1 MEGYKPFVG
10 TSIGDLSIANI
21 GMQKFG
27 VENPRFSTSS
37 FGKAFEGET
46 STDQNLY
53 SSFAQSEGLV
63 LDRAPGVK
71 EASTRQ
77 EEINF
82 STPTQFNEMID
93 RGMVTDP
100 DGLGTARSG
109 DRLINPFDKRE
120 NSFNH
125 EQWYREQFKRKQ
137 LNPGVYMPAGDIGYN
152 QAAEQITSLET
163 DRYNYARDN
172 LVDPSVANFFMGLG
186 GTNPYLRPK
195 FTEAKEVDWI
205 DKQKTVYDENNT
217 VMYIEVPIDEKLKNN
232 KTFKKFRF
240 QTMDTYNELMSSKD
254 ISTMEMANTMIDKG
268 VIYNADKGT
277 KLVPLNID
285 SLDPEIYEM
294 NMGMAADV
302 DASYGGGQAAQLAI
316 EFIPV
321 IGMFDNVARAGFK
334 LIGKGGKLITG
345 SFDDIKTGQ
354 LSKGEM
360 KKLIDEGVSKK
371 DIKKIQNN
379 AVLYAKA
386 NPKKFIKKN
395 IVKESNKVNANIDE
409 AIAKVTKETG
419 LVDEDAIEA
428 AVQELTFPIKSKQA
442 EKELIDQF
450 GTKGYNYAMEFDL
463 AKRAKFGEGIS
474 TSKLA
479 PLQRTDEANTM
490 ITNQI
495 GKIQN
500 ELGITFNEN
509 QLKILEKHL
518 ANVPHSNS
526 RYSLTAAD
534 INRSLKQYGTAVKN
548 TSQAAAKFDPNNS
561 KTWIGTVAMVGS
573 RNYEVASKV
582 GNRRFVFGSD
592 EVKDF
597 FMKKYNETLVGK
609 KPGPHTQIR
618 DPDKKLQKDLA
629 LEFFGNANKDTLK
642 KMQTTFSYERG
653 RVSTNQLL
661 NDDLFFSTQYSD
673 SKPYLSKRREGF
685 KLWSQNAADK
695 GEAWKI
701 EEVKEMVEK
710 VKAYNKKHGLNGTA
724 NQLEIEHVSATAKQY
739 DDYILGKTNT
749 VPDFSIDNIQIVPA
763 WKHRSGAV
771 TPVKGSTVVENIPA
785 NIGEATKGFLI
796 EGKFSG
802 GGNVIKNINKLKTLK
817 KGSPEHKALDAKIK
831 DDLKTVI
838 EFSKKH
844 GVFANFSNYKGI
856 LPDSFI
862 NNKVFK
868 KPKDYN
874 PSALMDELLKKD
886 TYEAMP
892 SFMGGS
898 TSQRNIGNAMGGI
911 PIERKKFAI
920 GEPGTNKKIFSLD
933 PEVMADRFVSSGQR
947 SNDPLSI
954 AVEQEQ
960 FDAERELI
968 DLEQLERDAQDF
980 LSSKKP
986 LEFRFTELL
995 NPKKMLENPLI
1006 RKGINANF
1014 YGGGV
1019 YLMELAETIANGF
1032 KTDQGEVDRIQ
1043 FEEYFPQMHK
1053 AYEQMIA
1060 PLPETPEEQTYIS
1073 AIDELNRGMDR
1084 GLVNLSYDIM
1094 DIATMGLDLG
1104 GSAFDKDVGF
1114 QKALK
1119 KSFEEMDK
1127 SEPETFLGKIATIAT
1142 EFGVPAGTAYK
1153 IVNRFRKLLGGAFG
1167 ANLFAESTLGL
1178 KGTKYASTVISNI
1191 SKAAGTNALAFGMT
1205 DIVAGGP
1212 YNSVNEYFGD
1222 NPLLFDGPLNY
1233 ELEDTSKLT
1242 GKDLALAN
1250 FRNRLR
1256 FGADGAI
1263 IGGMFPLVGAAFKFG
1278 AVPVVKEIGAPV
1290 LGIGLTLADEL
1301 AIKPVSYLA
1310 AGRIKLPF
1318 TPAGRFEKDVP
1329 LMGEAFSGI
1338 GSGVKIFSD
1347 FLGSDVISRL
1357 AANVTTPEM
1366 FGKAF
1371 ATSITGSTKGGSKQF
1386 EKSMKDKFKGE
1397 LPSYEDWRLFEVTSD
1412 NALEVGLKRFD
1423 NFLAY
1428 FRDSARQSSDRFR
1441 ISGETDRFIKART
1454 AQVEDL
1460 LRMIEVRAHD
1470 LATGFL
1476 KRSNQNTTSPAGEQ
1490 AMLEQVLDYIKGSV
1504 KINQL
1509 DEALQGPAKQLGKV
1523 LDEIKVSFRDIL
1535 PDDNDLKALL
1545 NSNLKQYIR
1554 QSFAVFNNPKYN
1566 IIEAAL
1572 EDTTKV
1578 GGRLVNAQEKEIY
1591 ENALSF
1597 IMKQIQKNESLLEV
1611 AKSNPGGIKAQAQ
1624 QHLKE
1629 IMMKTRIEG
1638 RDPLDIMSNIAR
1650 ENLFL
1655 DDLVIRTG
1663 EELPE
1668 AIRKFL
1674 GEQRGLRD
1682 SVVTTTA
1689 SLLTQASNMRMYK
1702 RMLDDGLEN
1711 GWIFKSREEARAAGI
1726 LNPQRIASKTDGRMS
1741 GITGELNPE
1750 ITKYFASPDIAHSI
1764 GQSQGGL
1771 FDSLYQNFVVQNLIA
1786 YKAGVQTMKT
1796 VFSPATQARNFG
1808 SAAFFPLNMGHI
1820 GGNASVTDAFK
1831 MVMDDIFG
1839 AGRVADEE
1847 QLIKY
1852 LTRQKELGVIDEN
1865 IVVSELQAVLQDI
1878 KAGQLKTIGGLAERI
1893 NKSELVKGATK
1904 LYAGGDNVWKLYG
1917 SEFVKSQL
1925 RDVGFRSVA
1934 EVGQYMKKMFG
1945 VNIDEISAM
1954 TGRAKTVK
1962 QAIEEAAAYTIRET
1976 YPTYS
1981 KVPDLVKFFRRVP
1994 FIGNF
1999 VSFPAEILRTSMAT
2013 TGYALKHI
2021 ADDNPMLRQMG
2032 YRTLMGQATAV
2043 GGAGAVFSGL
2053 GHTYTGITEGQVR
2066 NYQKNFAPDFMKY
2079 SQLMPIAKIPKKN
2092 SKGQIIKRKVKKDD
2106 GSGSFVYDKNG
2117 NIVKEPIYVDG
2128 QFKVFDLSRYLPYD
2142 LVSSVARSLL
2152 NTYSGPKRETLD
2164 PSMVDDLVLKSFF
2177 NTAGP
2182 LYDLAGG
2189 TFFGTSIGFEPLLPL
2204 ITKGKD
2210 KNGKTIFTNQD
2221 RLSTKIDKFMA
2232 HWFNTVEPG
2241 GFSSAQ
2247 KVFNALQGD
2256 VQKGSGVP
2264 LVLKDELF
2272 KLFGGSTVT
2281 VDLPSSLRYKIAD
2294 FKDTFPASRATEN
2307 YFSTQDYMN
2316 RGPEWLVASYN
2327 QQNREAFAEQY
2338 EFYKA
2343 VRAAQGRN
2351 NLPEKRIEAERI
2363 ANLPD
2368 DEREDRFKGKSKG
2381 RIFVLLQNDDRLMQ
2395 DDVIQEV
2402 LINRLGETR
2411 AMNIMEG
2418 YFTPLSTG
2426 EKGLT
2431 TRMNEIYRNNPKVEK
2446 VYDYDYFMPIGEL
2459 ETLKSEWSVK
2469 TFEEYEKAYMEEQQ
2483 KRLDERRKNQTAVET
2498 PQVNQT
2504 AQAAPP
2510 VAPLPASGAVQVA
2523 ETQPATGPVN
2533 EATGLTG
2540 NETALL
2546 NRDEQLIRQRQR
2558 GIV

>member
-1 MEGYKPFVG
+1 VTNLTTQELLDREKPFLEPVMEGYKPFVG

-186 GTNPYLRPK
+186 GVNPYLIPK

-395 IVKESNKVNANIDE
+395 IVKESNKVNANMDAAIAEVRKEIAETGEILSEKEIIELATKRITFGIKADKAGKELVDMFGKKSTDYGLEKDAKYAFRDKDASKVRNMSNLLPTTKNLTTPLVDGSKSYSENLTDIAQQLEGKMVHGSKPGESLQPFSSESEYFRQAVQKEYFKQNQLSVKEYEDYYKALINDKGRVDLPKNFYAGLKREEFPAGLSGFKAYDNTRRQIPNLKQARKNLEEQGYSKKDFKNAAQNQKIYSYSPEDYAAYRAKQAGYRSTNYSGSKQEARVLGLKDYGIKLSEREQSIFDQVNFVWKTDTSVAIKNNKNLQNSILENENIINNLSYRVLNSGKLAKSSPNVTKTRLKNTEFNEKSYTQTFYETDHIMPVELANTSGVNALRNLQTLPKTLNNDFKKPFDRYVAKLLKQKSIDQKDIDNIREIVDQAKKLNVTLYIDE
-409 AIAKVTKETG
+409 
-419 LVDEDAIEA
+419 
-428 AVQELTFPIKSKQA
+428 P
-442 EKELIDQF
+442 
-450 GTKGYNYAMEFDL
+450 
-463 AKRAKFGEGIS
+463 AKFGYNN
-474 TSKLA
+474 KLVGA
-479 PLQRTDEANTM
+479 PY
-490 ITNQI
+490 
-495 GKIQN
+495 
-500 ELGITFNEN
+500 N
-509 QLKILEKHL
+509 QLATEVGQIPYVMQTE
-518 ANVPHSNS
+518 N
-526 RYSLTAAD
+526 
-534 INRSLKQYGTAVKN
+534 IIKQY
-548 TSQAAAKFDPNNS
+548 S
-561 KTWIGTVAMVGS
+561 
-573 RNYEVASKV
+573 
-582 GNRRFVFGSD
+582 
-592 EVKDF
+592 
-597 FMKKYNETLVGK
+597 
-609 KPGPHTQIR
+609 PGA
-618 DPDKKLQKDLA
+618 DL
-629 LEFFGNANKDTLK
+629 
-642 KMQTTFSYERG
+642 R
-653 RVSTNQLL
+653 
-661 NDDLFFSTQYSD
+661 
-673 SKPYLSKRREGF
+673 
-685 KLWSQNAADK
+685 
-695 GEAWKI
+695 
-701 EEVKEMVEK
+701 
-710 VKAYNKKHGLNGTA
+710 
-724 NQLEIEHVSATAKQY
+724 
-739 DDYILGKTNT
+739 
-749 VPDFSIDNIQIVPA
+749 
-763 WKHRSGAV
+763 
-771 TPVKGSTVVENIPA
+771 
-785 NIGEATKGFLI
+785 
-796 EGKFSG
+796 
-802 GGNVIKNINKLKTLK
+802 NINLNT
-817 KGSPEHKALDAKIK
+817 
-831 DDLKTVI
+831 
-838 EFSKKH
+838 
-844 GVFANFSNYKGI
+844 
-856 LPDSFI
+856 
-862 NNKVFK
+862 
-868 KPKDYN
+868 
-874 PSALMDELLKKD
+874 
-886 TYEAMP
+886 
-892 SFMGGS
+892 
-898 TSQRNIGNAMGGI
+898 GNAMGGI

-1153 IVNRFRKLLGGAFG
+1153 LVNRFRKLLGGAFG
-1167 ANLFAESTLGL
+1167 VNLFAESTLGL

-1263 IGGMFPLVGAAFKFG
+1263 IGGMFPLIGAAFKFG

-1310 AGRIKLPF
+1310 AGKLKAPF
-1318 TPAGRFEKDVP
+1318 SKAGNLEVDVP

-1490 AMLEQVLDYIKGSV
+1490 AMLEQVLDYIKGNV

-1934 EVGQYMKKMFG
+1934 EVGEYMRKMFG

-2092 SKGQIIKRKVKKDD
+2092 SKGQIIKRKVKDE
-2106 GSGSFVYDKNG
+2106 SGNFVYDKNG

-2411 AMNIMEG
+2411 AMGIMEG